1 MLNFLN
7 ERFFGVLLPIL
18 LMVAGLFFL
27 VRLRFFLLRHP
38 VRILKAMFGE
48 PGKRRASFRAAC
60 VALSGTLG
68 VGNIAGVAAAISVG
82 GAGAVFWMWVC
93 AFFAMVIKYVEVVTA
108 MCFRKEGHGGASY
121 YIEKGLEKRWLG
133 VLMAGIILLSSFGIG
148 NIVQSSAAAEALWG
162 SFSVPKFLTGIVFA
176 VLTLLLICGGIERVS
191 KFSSMV
197 IPVLSL
203 GYVILSLAILIV
215 NRALIPDVLR
225 QILSEAFA
233 PGAVLGGGG
242 GYLIGRALRYGASR
256 GILSNEAGC
265 GTAAYAH
272 ASADNKPVVQ
282 GFWGIFEVFVDTV
295 LLCSLTA
302 FVVLTVN
309 PAGGGENG
317 MELAIRAYSYMGDW
331 GGDFIAISSAV
342 YALASVVCWS
352 YYGSECLTYLA
363 TKRKT
368 RRLYIF
374 LYSATGVLGAS
385 MAPSFVWEISDLS
398 VSLMALCNTLCLCL
412 LSAVSVRETEA
423 YFTVPANSQAPR
435 RRLRQSRGE
444 VPSWDG
450 RPSHPAPK
458 EADRADAFL
467 GKQWQERRTPQ
478 HRR

>member
-1 MLNFLN
+1 MIKFFN
-7 ERFFGVLLPIL
+7 ERCFGVLLPIL
-18 LMVAGLFFL
+18 LMAAGLFFL
-27 VRLRFFLLRHP
+27 IRLRFILLRHP
-38 VRILKAMFGE
+38 IRILKAMMGE
-48 PGKRRASFRAAC
+48 TGKRRSSFRAAC

-93 AFFAMVIKYVEVVTA
+93 AFFAMIIKYVEVVTA
-108 MCFRKEGHGGASY
+108 MCFRKDGHGGASY
-121 YIEKGLEKRWLG
+121 YMEKGLGKRWLG
-133 VLMAGIILLSSFGIG
+133 ILMAGIILLSSFGIG
-148 NIVQSSAAAEALWG
+148 NIVQSSAAAEALSG
-162 SFSVPKFLTGIVFA
+162 SFSIPKSLTGIVFA
-176 VLTLLLICGGIERVS
+176 VLTFLLIRGGIERVS
-191 KFSSMV
+191 KFSSVV

-203 GYVILSLAILIV
+203 GYLILSLAILIV
-215 NRALIPDVLR
+215 NRHQLPHVFR

-242 GYLIGRALRYGASR
+242 GYFIGRALRFGASR

-272 ASADNKPVVQ
+272 ASADSAPVVQ

-309 PAGGGENG
+309 PAGCGDNG

-331 GGDFIAISSAV
+331 GGDFVAISSSV

-363 TKRKT
+363 AKEKP
-368 RRLYIF
+368 RRLYLL
-374 LYSATGVLGAS
+374 LYSATGILGAT

-398 VSLMALCNTLCLCL
+398 ISLMALCNTTCLCF
-412 LSAVSVRETEA
+412 LSAVSARETTA
-423 YFTVPANSQAPR
+423 FFTAPASSPAPWL
-435 RRLRQSRGE
+435 RLRRSRREG
-444 VPSWDG
+444 PSWDG
-450 RPSHPAPK
+450 RPSHPAPT
-458 EADRADAFL
+458 EAAQADDHPER
-467 GKQWQERRTPQ
+467 QHQEYPTPQ
-478 HRR
+478 PLR